1 MSAHIKEILLRAL
14 FLLSAV
20 SNCICWG
27 GGFSNDPGKVRL
39 QDVQVLTLKHGKMTT
54 GRRSSPVPQ
63 LKCVGGSAQGAFNP
77 QVVQCKNVGW
87 DGQDAQVN
95 TSNQIVYMK
104 HS

>member
-1 MSAHIKEILLRAL
+1 MSTQIRQITLGIFVLLL
-14 FLLSAV
+14 VVGSCV
-20 SNCICWG
+20 GWG

-95 TSNQIVYMK
+95 IDNQ
-104 HS
+104 S